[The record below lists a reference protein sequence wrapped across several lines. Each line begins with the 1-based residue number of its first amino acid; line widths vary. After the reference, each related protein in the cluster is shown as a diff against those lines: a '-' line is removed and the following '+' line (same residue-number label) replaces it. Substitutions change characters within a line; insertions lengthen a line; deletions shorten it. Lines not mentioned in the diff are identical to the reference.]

1 MDMDVEELIMPK
13 GFELKGL
20 SVVGWDGWPLGL
32 EVIR

>member
-20 SVVGWDGWPLGL
+20 SVVGWDGWAGLLGW
-32 EVIR
+32 R